1 MLQTI
6 ILRHAVVASAFVFSA
21 VAQAGS
27 IPTDAQLTR
36 NAAGEIIGVRISGR
50 SNLERR
56 SLDAETIAG
65 LAELT
70 NLEHLYLWG
79 TTVGDADIQKLSTL
93 TKLQVIDLTFSDIS
107 GESLKV
113 LAKFPSLVSIRLDGC
128 DITDEQL
135 EVLSDK
141 TQLIELYLS
150 KTKVTDAGLKHLR
163 NMKKLILLDLSDC
176 EITDSGLSSL
186 GHFPQIRNLWLS
198 KLTRYGDDDRSSLT
212 DQCVDYLVTLKSL
225 TDVKIADSKL
235 TDAGIER
242 LKQGLPNAK
251 VGTERT
257 GVTYL
262 SRTKKDRTKP

>member
-1 MLQTI
+1 MMHTI
-6 ILRHAVVASAFVFSA
+6 ILRHAVVASVFVFSA
-21 VAQAGS
+21 FAQARS
-27 IPTDAQLTR
+27 LPADAQLTR
-36 NAAGEIIGVRISGR
+36 NAAGEIIDVRIAGK
-50 SNLERR
+50 SNVERR

-70 NLEHLYLWG
+70 NLEQLYLWG

-113 LAKFPSLVSIRLDGC
+113 LAKLPNLVSIRLDGC
-128 DITDEQL
+128 DVTDEQL
-135 EVLSDK
+135 EVLTDK
-141 TQLIELYLS
+141 TDLIELYLS
-150 KTKVTDAGLKHLR
+150 KTKITDAGLKHVR

-186 GHFPQIRNLWLS
+186 GHFPQIRSLRLS

-225 TDVKIADSKL
+225 TDLKIADSKL
-235 TDAGIER
+235 TDDGIER
-242 LKQGLPNAK
+242 LKQGLPNAS
-251 VGTERT
+251 VSTERT
-257 GVTYL
+257 GVTYIN
-262 SRTKKDRTKP
+262 RTTKDRTKP

>member
-1 MLQTI
+1 MI
-6 ILRHAVVASAFVFSA
+6 ILRHAVVASVVVFSV

-27 IPTDAQLTR
+27 LPTDAQLTR
-36 NAAGEIIGVRISGR
+36 SVAGEIIGVRISGK

-56 SLDAETIAG
+56 SIDAEAVAG
-65 LAELT
+65 LAKLT
-70 NLEHLYLWG
+70 NLEQLYLWG
-79 TTVGDADIQKLSTL
+79 ITVDDADIQKLSNL

-113 LAKFPSLVSIRLDGC
+113 LAKLPNLVSIRLDGC
-128 DITDEQL
+128 DVTDEQL

-141 TQLIELYLS
+141 TELIELYLS
-150 KTKVTDAGLKHLR
+150 KTKVTDAGLKHVR

-186 GHFPQIRNLWLS
+186 GHFPQLRSLWLS
-198 KLTRYGDDDRSSLT
+198 KLTRYGDDDRGSLT

-225 TDVKIADSKL
+225 AELKIADSKL

-242 LKQGLPNAK
+242 LKQGLPNASIN
-251 VGTERT
+251 TERS

-262 SRTKKDRTKP
+262 NRTKKDRTNP